1 MYKTN
6 RDYSS
11 IAVIEYI
18 ETRRT
23 SNSYE
28 TNRDYSS
35 TSINKLKRE
44 GGEEGNLYEKNG
56 DHSTESAH
64 ERFLFTSS
72 DTSNPSEL
80 FNASQLVNK
89 NRSSTFHGMMFLFH
103 TY

>member
-1 MYKTN
+1 MK
-6 RDYSS
+6 
-11 IAVIEYI
+11 
-18 ETRRT
+18 
-23 SNSYE
+23 

-80 FNASQLVNK
+80 FNASQLMNK

>member
-1 MYKTN
+1 MK
-6 RDYSS
+6 
-11 IAVIEYI
+11 
-18 ETRRT
+18 
-23 SNSYE
+23 

-80 FNASQLVNK
+80 FL
-89 NRSSTFHGMMFLFH
+89 FLFFFF
-103 TY
+103 